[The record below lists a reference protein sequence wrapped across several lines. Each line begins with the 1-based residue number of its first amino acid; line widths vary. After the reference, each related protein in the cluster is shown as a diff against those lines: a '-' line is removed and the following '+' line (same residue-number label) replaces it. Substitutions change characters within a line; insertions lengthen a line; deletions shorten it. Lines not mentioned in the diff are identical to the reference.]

1 MKKKIED
8 KYSLNTNLNPQIK
21 YYSDRI
27 KTTNINI
34 LLNRVKIEKKNDF
47 KKKLYLFLMMFL
59 AVISFSAIIISI

>member
-47 KKKLYLFLMMFL
+47 KKKIYLFSIMSLLIILFS
-59 AVISFSAIIISI
+59 AVVISI

>member
-34 LLNRVKIEKKNDF
+34 LLNRLKIEKKNDY
-47 KKKLYLFLMMFL
+47 KNT
-59 AVISFSAIIISI
+59 V

>member
-8 KYSLNTNLNPQIK
+8 KYSLIKNLNFK
-21 YYSDRI
+21 SRYFSDHI

-47 KKKLYLFLMMFL
+47 KKKLYLFSMMSL
-59 AVISFSAIIISI
+59 AVISFSAIVISI